1 MLNKVVLVILASC
14 ISSMSFACSKPVQPE
29 LPEVGSAVLAQMVKA
44 QKDVKKYL
52 ALSDE
57 YLACQGDKK
66 RYNAMIDE
74 MKAVG
79 DDFNALVKDYK
90 ARS

>member
-1 MLNKVVLVILASC
+1 
-14 ISSMSFACSKPVQPE
+14 MSLACSKPAQPE

-57 YLACQGDKK
+57 YLACEKDKGQ
-66 RYNAMIDE
+66 YNIMIDE
-74 MKAVG
+74 MKLVG
-79 DDFNALVKDYK
+79 DNYNALVRDYK